1 MSESVKY
8 VEEKNK
14 ILNDYKNDKI
24 TQYEAIISID
34 SLRIKNKHLN
44 LTDVPV
50 TESNIDTLAN
60 KPVKK
65 KLVLEDDDE
74 DFDDWQPDEN
84 EEVD

>member
-44 LTDVPV
+44 LTDVAV

-65 KLVLEDDDE
+65 KQVLEDDDE
-74 DFDDWQPDEN
+74 DFDDWQPNED